1 MYMVILFAPNFFS
14 LEIRLTKTQMYL
26 YVQSKTSL
34 QDISEQDLREI
45 VTRNEEIYGT
55 CEHQI
60 NEIVEGL
67 KAIPATTFGANE
79 RVFSSVSEA
88 NAAIRSDL
96 SAGDSVT
103 IVVYPGVYDHQDLDN
118 SELFIY
124 GRGYSIIMANGVVC
138 RNTPRAVCLNVA

>member
-1 MYMVILFAPNFFS
+1 
-14 LEIRLTKTQMYL
+14 MYL

-67 KAIPATTFGANE
+67 KAIPLTNLDANS
-79 RVFSSVSEA
+79 RVFSSVNDAYSALRTEQV
-88 NAAIRSDL
+88 RSKNLTD
-96 SAGDSVT
+96 VI
-103 IVVYPGVYDHQDLDN
+103 IVICPGVYDSCDIDTSILT
-118 SELFIY
+118 IY
-124 GRGYSIIMANGVVC
+124 GTGRSIIMTHGVVC
-138 RNTPRAVCLNVA
+138 RDAPREVCLNVA